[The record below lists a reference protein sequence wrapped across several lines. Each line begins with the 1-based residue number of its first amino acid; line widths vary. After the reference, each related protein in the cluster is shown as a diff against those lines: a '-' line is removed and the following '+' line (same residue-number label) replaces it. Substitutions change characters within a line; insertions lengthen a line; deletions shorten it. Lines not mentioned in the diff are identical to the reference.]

1 MTLYTKTG
9 SGGRRFRDSGSAGAR
24 AGGGERRGWRRGR
37 GLLIDLDGTLFRG
50 GEAIPGAKEFMEAVQ
65 EAGLPHIFW
74 TNNSTR
80 TPVQVAVHLRSLG
93 FAAAPERVYTSS
105 MALAAA
111 LAGSGRS
118 GWRVLALGEE
128 GLREALRPAAILCA
142 DGDPQVDAVAVGLD
156 RALTYERLRVA
167 TRHLLG
173 GAEFFATNAD
183 RLLPEQDGPA
193 PGAGAIVSFLETAS
207 GRRARVFGKPQPDF
221 VRAACEFMG
230 IRAADAWVIGDNPAT
245 DIAAGRAAGART
257 VLVETGVAASGGEAG
272 GADVQVRDLRELL
285 A

>member
-1 MTLYTKTG
+1 MTLYTKTD
-9 SGGRRFRDSGSAGAR
+9 SGGRRFCASGRAGAR
-24 AGGGERRGWRRGR
+24 AGGEERRGWRRGR

-50 GEAIPGAKEFMEAVQ
+50 GEAIPGAKEFLEAVR

-80 TPVQVAVHLRSLG
+80 TPAQVAAHLRSLG

-111 LAGSGRS
+111 LGRVRRD
-118 GWRVLALGEE
+118 WRVLALGEE
-128 GLREALRPAAILCA
+128 GLREALRPAAALCA
-142 DGDPQVDAVAVGLD
+142 DGDPQVDAVVVGLD
-156 RALTYERLRVA
+156 RALTYERLRGA

-230 IRAADAWVIGDNPAT
+230 IQASDAWVIGDNPAT

-257 VLVETGVAASGGEAG
+257 VLVETGVAAAGGEAG